1 MTRARELAAT
11 VTSVTHR
18 IVCWAFYLFVC
29 SIPFEFSE
37 RDARE
42 LPIEIPTAIGALFLA
57 TTILQPRTSF
67 GRPSRPARWF
77 LVYLYLFLL
86 AAAVNG
92 RDHFATLLNGADYWT
107 EVLKMLFELLE
118 LLLIFWV
125 ARNLMRSPVVTKHAL
140 AALAS
145 ACVVR
150 AAMPFLGI
158 MTTVHRVQTGGARLS
173 ALGQN
178 SNHAAM
184 ILGAGLV
191 TLVGLTFGRYGRAR
205 WQLLVGLPLLG
216 LLAIAVADTG
226 SRGGIIALALGIMAF
241 MFQGGTL
248 GNRIRKMALALFV
261 IAGIGVA
268 AYQSEV
274 MRNRFEDTLETG
286 TLTGRERIYPAV
298 VGMIVDRPL
307 FGWGPANN
315 KYELGLRLDER
326 VRRRRGTHN
335 SILEVLSSTGIF
347 ASIPFF
353 IGTWLCLWAAW
364 RAREGPDGTLPL
376 ALTVTVMASNM
387 SGDWY
392 ITPLY
397 WFVLA
402 YAVASE
408 GHAAETI
415 PARVPAW
422 PAHRP
427 SRPPPI
433 QSGEARPRPGS
444 LPGRIGT
451 PAQL

>member
-1 MTRARELAAT
+1 MNRPAQLLRPL
-11 VTSVTHR
+11 THW
-18 IVCWAFYLFVC
+18 IVCSAFYLFVC
-29 SIPFEFSE
+29 SIPFEFSD
-37 RDARE
+37 RDARD
-42 LPIEIPTAIGALFLA
+42 LPIEIPTAMGALFLA
-57 TTILQPRTSF
+57 TTLLQPRVSF
-67 GRPSRPARWF
+67 GRPSRPTKWFMLYLYMF
-77 LVYLYLFLL
+77 LV
-86 AAAVNG
+86 AAAING
-92 RDHFATLLNGADYWT
+92 RDHLATILNGAQYWT
-107 EVLKMLFELLE
+107 EVLKLLASLIE

-125 ARNLMRSPVVTKHAL
+125 GSNLMRSPTVTRRALTAL
-140 AALAS
+140 AL

-158 MTTVHRVQTGGARLS
+158 MTTVHKVQTGGARLS

-191 TLVGLTFGRYGRAR
+191 ALVGLTFARQGRTRGRLA
-205 WQLLVGLPLLG
+205 VGIPLCG

-226 SRGGIIALALGIMAF
+226 SRGGILALAGGIMAF

-248 GNRIRKMALALFV
+248 GNRIRNVAIALFV
-261 IAGIGVA
+261 IAGLSVA

-335 SILEVLSSTGIF
+335 TILEVLSSTGV
-347 ASIPFF
+347 AAGIPFF
-353 IGTWLCLWAAW
+353 IGTWLCLWCAW
-364 RAREGPDGTLPL
+364 RARQGPDATLPL

-387 SGDWY
+387 SGDWFV
-392 ITPLY
+392 TPLY
-397 WFVLA
+397 WFALA

-408 GHAAETI
+408 GHVAQAAAAA
-415 PARVPAW
+415 PAV
-422 PAHRP
+422 
-427 SRPPPI
+427 
-433 QSGEARPRPGS
+433 ARGIWLAPQPG
-444 LPGRIGT
+444 GRIGT

>member
-1 MTRARELAAT
+1 
-11 VTSVTHR
+11 
-18 IVCWAFYLFVC
+18 VCSAFYLFVA
-29 SIPFEFSE
+29 SIPFEFSD
-37 RDARE
+37 RDARD
-42 LPIEIPTAIGALFLA
+42 LPIEIPTAMGALFLA
-57 TTILQPRTSF
+57 TTILQPRVSF
-67 GRPSRPARWF
+67 GRLSRPARWF
-77 LVYLYLFLL
+77 LLYLYMFLV
-86 AAAVNG
+86 AAAING
-92 RDHFATLLNGADYWT
+92 RDHLATLLNGADYWA
-107 EVLKMLFELLE
+107 EVLKMLFSLVELF
-118 LLLIFWV
+118 LIFWV
-125 ARNLMRSPVVTKHAL
+125 ARNLMRSLVVTQRALMTLAL
-140 AALAS
+140 A
-145 ACVVR
+145 CTVR

-158 MTTVHRVQTGGARLS
+158 MTTIHRVQTGGERLS

-191 TLVGLTFGRYGRAR
+191 ALVGLTFGRYRRAWWR
-205 WQLLVGLPLLG
+205 LLVGLPLLG

-241 MFQGGTL
+241 MFQGGTV
-248 GNRIRKMALALFV
+248 GDRVRNMALALFV

-268 AYQSEV
+268 AFQSEV
-274 MRNRFEDTLETG
+274 MRNRFMDTLETG

-335 SILEVLSSTGIF
+335 SILEVLSATGVF
-347 ASIPFF
+347 AAVPFL

-376 ALTVTVMASNM
+376 ALTITVMASNM
-387 SGDWY
+387 SGDWF

-397 WFVLA
+397 WFALA
-402 YAVASE
+402 YAVAGE
-408 GHAAETI
+408 RHVANAVV
-415 PARVPAW
+415 AHVPAW

-427 SRPPPI
+427 SRTAPLP
-433 QSGEARPRPGS
+433 GGDTRARPPS
-444 LPGRIGT
+444 RIGT

>member
-1 MTRARELAAT
+1 MTAAIAAARPTAPRPWQATASSLA
-11 VTSVTHR
+11 HR
-18 IVCWAFYLFVC
+18 IVCGAFYLFVC
-29 SIPFEFSE
+29 SIPFEFSD
-37 RDARE
+37 RDARDF
-42 LPIEIPTAIGALFLA
+42 PIEIPTAMGVLFLA

-67 GRPSRPARWF
+67 GRASRPARWF
-77 LVYLYLFLL
+77 MLYLYMFVV
-86 AAAVNG
+86 AAAISG
-92 RDHFATLLNGADYWT
+92 RDHLATLLNGADYWT
-107 EVLKMLFELLE
+107 EVLKMLFSLVQLF
-118 LLLIFWV
+118 LIFWV
-125 ARNLMRSPVVTKHAL
+125 ARNLMRSPAVTQRAL
-140 AALAS
+140 LALGL

-158 MTTVHRVQTGGARLS
+158 MTTVHKVQTGGARLS

-191 TLVGLTFGRYGRAR
+191 ALVGLTFARQGRTWRR
-205 WQLLVGLPLLG
+205 LLVGAPLIG

-226 SRGGIIALALGIMAF
+226 SRGGILALACGIMAF

-248 GNRIRKMALALFV
+248 GNRLRNMALALFV
-261 IAGIGVA
+261 IAGLAVA

-335 SILEVLSSTGIF
+335 SVLEVLSATGI
-347 ASIPFF
+347 AAAIPFLF
-353 IGTWLCLWAAW
+353 GTWLCLWSAW
-364 RAREGPDGTLPL
+364 RARAGPDGTLPL
-376 ALTVTVMASNM
+376 ALTLMVMVSNM
-387 SGDWY
+387 SGDWF

-397 WFVLA
+397 WFALA

-408 GHAAETI
+408 GHVVARAA
-415 PARVPAW
+415 VAW
-422 PAHRP
+422 PAERL
-427 SRPPPI
+427 SR
-433 QSGEARPRPGS
+433 S

>member
-1 MTRARELAAT
+1 MTGSVMAARPAVSPARPARTLAA
-11 VTSVTHR
+11 SLPHH

-29 SIPFEFSE
+29 SIPFEFSD

-42 LPIEIPTAIGALFLA
+42 LPIEIPTAMGMLFLA
-57 TTILQPRTSF
+57 TTILQPRASF
-67 GRPSRPARWF
+67 GRPSRPAKWF
-77 LVYLYLFLL
+77 MVYLYMFVV
-86 AAAVNG
+86 AAAIAG
-92 RDHFATLLNGADYWT
+92 RDHLATILNGADYWT
-107 EVLKMLFELLE
+107 EVLKMLASLVELF
-118 LLLIFWV
+118 LIFWV
-125 ARNLMRSPVVTKHAL
+125 GRNLMRSPTVTRRAL
-140 AALAS
+140 TALGL

-158 MTTVHRVQTGGARLS
+158 MTTVHKVQTGGARLS

-191 TLVGLTFGRYGRAR
+191 ALVGLTFAREGRTWRR
-205 WQLLVGLPLLG
+205 FVVGVPLIG

-226 SRGGIIALALGIMAF
+226 SRGGILALACGIMAF

-248 GNRIRKMALALFV
+248 GNRIRNMAIAVFV
-261 IAGIGVA
+261 IAGLAVA

-298 VGMIVDRPL
+298 VGMIVDRPV

-315 KYELGLRLDER
+315 KYELGIRLDER

-335 SILEVLSSTGIF
+335 TILEVLSATG
-347 ASIPFF
+347 AAAAIPFM

-387 SGDWY
+387 SGDWFV
-392 ITPLY
+392 TPLY
-397 WFVLA
+397 WFALS
-402 YAVASE
+402 YAVAGQ
-408 GHAAETI
+408 GHIAA
-415 PARVPAW
+415 RLVAW
-422 PAHRP
+422 PAGPLWR
-427 SRPPPI
+427 
-433 QSGEARPRPGS
+433 S